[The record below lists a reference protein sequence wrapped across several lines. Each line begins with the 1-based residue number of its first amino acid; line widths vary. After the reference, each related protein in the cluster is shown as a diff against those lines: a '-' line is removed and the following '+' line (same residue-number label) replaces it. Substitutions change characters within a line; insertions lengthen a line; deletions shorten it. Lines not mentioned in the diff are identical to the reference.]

1 MDIQLFWQNALD
13 LWGTLDQH
21 PLLHA
26 GLGLAVLL
34 LAVVWFGPV
43 QVGDKKVMLDFMLGL
58 KEGLEGHMKRVTLK
72 VYLLTPNHV
81 AVNNED
87 DEDGEATDDL
97 LVRP

>member
-34 LAVVWFGPV
+34 LAALVLGRVAR
-43 QVGDKKVMLDFMLGL
+43 FMIL
-58 KEGLEGHMKRVTLK
+58 HAVR
-72 VYLLTPNHV
+72 LLSRQPALHWLN
-81 AVNNED
+81 
-87 DEDGEATDDL
+87 DL
-97 LVRP
+97 LHNNFTDS